1 MDPKRLDQKTVV
13 QIVWILTVRISQAQT
28 PSGSI
33 QGGVPLSRVNAN
45 PDDFDDDDDDDD
57 DDDTELMRN
66 SAGNISRE
74 QTLAAVMKTESI
86 RCQSLF

>member
-1 MDPKRLDQKTVV
+1 MDQKTVV
-13 QIVWILTVRISQAQT
+13 QIVWTLTVRISQAQT

-45 PDDFDDDDDDDD
+45 PDDFDDDDDDD

>member
-1 MDPKRLDQKTVV
+1 MVK
-13 QIVWILTVRISQAQT
+13 ISQAQT

-33 QGGVPLSRVNAN
+33 QGGVPLSRVNAH
-45 PDDFDDDDDDDD
+45 PDDFDDDDD

-74 QTLAAVMKTESI
+74 QTLVAFMKTESI

>member
-1 MDPKRLDQKTVV
+1 MVK
-13 QIVWILTVRISQAQT
+13 ISQAQT

-57 DDDTELMRN
+57 TELMRN

-74 QTLAAVMKTESI
+74 QTLVAFVKTESI

>member
-1 MDPKRLDQKTVV
+1 MVK
-13 QIVWILTVRISQAQT
+13 ISQAQT

-33 QGGVPLSRVNAN
+33 QGGVPLSRLNAN
-45 PDDFDDDDDDDD
+45 PDDFDDDDD

>member
-13 QIVWILTVRISQAQT
+13 QKVWTLTVRISQAQT

-45 PDDFDDDDDDDD
+45 PDDFDDDDDD

>member
-1 MDPKRLDQKTVV
+1 MVK
-13 QIVWILTVRISQAQT
+13 ISQAQT

-33 QGGVPLSRVNAN
+33 QGGVPLWRVNAN

-57 DDDTELMRN
+57 DDIELMRN

>member
-1 MDPKRLDQKTVV
+1 MHFWTYL
-13 QIVWILTVRISQAQT
+13 SQAQT

-57 DDDTELMRN
+57 DDNDDDIELMRN

-86 RCQSLF
+86 RCQSLFSLK

>member
-1 MDPKRLDQKTVV
+1 MVK
-13 QIVWILTVRISQAQT
+13 ISQAQT
-28 PSGSI
+28 PSESI
-33 QGGVPLSRVNAN
+33 QGGAPLSRVNAN

-57 DDDTELMRN
+57 NDDDTELMRN

>member
-1 MDPKRLDQKTVV
+1 M
-13 QIVWILTVRISQAQT
+13 VRISQAQT

-57 DDDTELMRN
+57 TELMRN

-74 QTLAAVMKTESI
+74 QTLAAVMKTESTLSVTFLA
-86 RCQSLF
+86 RNKRQKYRYRK

>member
-1 MDPKRLDQKTVV
+1 MVK
-13 QIVWILTVRISQAQT
+13 ISQAQT

-45 PDDFDDDDDDDD
+45 PDDFDDDDDDD
-57 DDDTELMRN
+57 TELMRN

-74 QTLAAVMKTESI
+74 QTLVAFVKTESI

>member
-1 MDPKRLDQKTVV
+1 MVK
-13 QIVWILTVRISQAQT
+13 ISQAQT

-45 PDDFDDDDDDDD
+45 LDDFDDDDDDDD
-57 DDDTELMRN
+57 DDDNDDDTELMRN

>member
-13 QIVWILTVRISQAQT
+13 QIVWTLTVRISQAQT

-33 QGGVPLSRVNAN
+33 QGGVPPSRVSAN
-45 PDDFDDDDDDDD
+45 PDDFDDDDDDD